1 MTYILFVHSIC
12 GKQVRI
18 MKGKDSSEN
27 KGYAFV
33 TFRSKDLATKAIK
46 DLNNTEFKVFY
57 YCLYQVFCCCICT
70 WILLILS
77 FILPQGRKVKCST
90 SQAKHKLFVGNIPK
104 SWGEEDIKKVVTKV
118 GPGVNGVELLKVCD
132 YFSWPYLYCGLFSES
147 SCLNIVYVFLN
158 FRTPRI
164 PAEIVVLYSLSTIIM
179 PAQSIPGKRCQPQ
192 NLSLM
197 TMLQL

>member
-1 MTYILFVHSIC
+1 
-12 GKQVRI
+12 

-46 DLNNTEFKVFY
+46 DLNNTEFKVNLLF
-57 YCLYQVFCCCICT
+57 FIPS
-70 WILLILS
+70 ILLLCMHLLISS
-77 FILPQGRKVKCST
+77 FNFLFQGRKVKCST

-132 YFSWPYLYCGLFSES
+132 FFSFPYLYCSLFIES
-147 SCLNIVYVFLN
+147 IWLNIVFVFCSN
-158 FRTPRI
+158 FRTPKI
-164 PAEIVVLYSLSTIIM
+164 PTEIVVLYSLSTIIM
-179 PAQSIPGKRCQPQ
+179 PAQSIPGKRCRMQ
-192 NLSLM
+192 NLSSM